1 MAVVVER
8 NGKISKGAE
17 LLSPAGG
24 RDQLEAAVRFG
35 ADAVYLAHEK
45 FNMRAGAQ
53 NFDDKGLC
61 LAVEYAHNS
70 GVKVYITLNT
80 VPHNDEIK
88 EIPQVIETAADAGV
102 DAFIVS
108 DAGVFALCR
117 KYAEDIDIHISVQ
130 AGIVNSESAKMWHS
144 LGATRAVLS
153 RELTLDEITA
163 IRSEIPD
170 DMELE
175 AFVHGAMCISR
186 SGRCL
191 LSDYMTGRDAN
202 RGDCAQSCRW
212 RYALC
217 EEKRPGVY
225 YPIEEDES
233 GSYILNANDL
243 NMAAYID
250 KMSQAGIYSFK
261 IEGRAKSAYY
271 TAVTTYAYRAAID
284 EYLNSAGEYRP
295 QPWVLDELHKI
306 SHRTYS
312 TGFYFGRPAGEQT
325 YDNGGYVRTHQ
336 VVGIAGEYSG
346 ELLKVSQ
353 RNRFYRG
360 DVLDCLEP
368 GKEPYNVTV
377 EKIINL
383 SGEEIECANKAAE
396 DVFIKCGG
404 DVGCGAYMRK
414 RLD

>member
-202 RGDCAQSCRW
+202 RAVLPMEVCTLRGKAAGC
-212 RYALC
+212 
-217 EEKRPGVY
+217 
-225 YPIEEDES
+225 
-233 GSYILNANDL
+233 IL
-243 NMAAYID
+243 
-250 KMSQAGIYSFK
+250 S
-261 IEGRAKSAYY
+261 
-271 TAVTTYAYRAAID
+271 
-284 EYLNSAGEYRP
+284 
-295 QPWVLDELHKI
+295 
-306 SHRTYS
+306 
-312 TGFYFGRPAGEQT
+312 
-325 YDNGGYVRTHQ
+325 
-336 VVGIAGEYSG
+336 
-346 ELLKVSQ
+346 
-353 RNRFYRG
+353 YRG
-360 DVLDCLEP
+360 
-368 GKEPYNVTV
+368 G
-377 EKIINL
+377 
-383 SGEEIECANKAAE
+383 
-396 DVFIKCGG
+396 
-404 DVGCGAYMRK
+404 
-414 RLD
+414 